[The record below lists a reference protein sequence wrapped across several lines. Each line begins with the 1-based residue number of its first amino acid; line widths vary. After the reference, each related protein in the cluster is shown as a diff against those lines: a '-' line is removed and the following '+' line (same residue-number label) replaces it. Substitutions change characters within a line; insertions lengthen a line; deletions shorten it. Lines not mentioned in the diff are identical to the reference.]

1 MMHVARL
8 VREFFARLEKLDEMI
23 AAKVAAGRCRHCD
36 GPLHQGNYQRKP
48 RGGIVATAGEAFT
61 RRHSLCC
68 GRRRCRKRA
77 LPPSLR
83 FLGRRVYLEVVV
95 VLASVMVQVMA
106 TASAAT
112 AASGV
117 PLRTLR
123 RWGGWW
129 REVFPKLPMWSEL
142 RARFVPPPPDEAQ
155 LPRSLVARL
164 GGGGQRPDDGGEG
177 LANAEALLLSA
188 RYLAPAT
195 SDSVV
200 EGSRFVTAALAQM
213 GMA

>member
-1 MMHVARL
+1 MMPMERL
-8 VREFFARLEKLDEMI
+8 AGQFFARLEKMDEMI
-23 AAKVAAGRCRHCD
+23 AATVAAGRCRHCD

-48 RGGIVATAGEAFT
+48 RGGLIATEGEVFT

-68 GRRRCRKRA
+68 GRRGCRKRA

-95 VLASVMVQVMA
+95 VLASVMAQVLA
-106 TASAAT
+106 TASAAV

-129 REVFPKLPMWSEL
+129 RDVFPSLPMWAEL
-142 RARFVPPPPDEAQ
+142 RARFVPPPPDEAE
-155 LPRSLVARL
+155 LPQSLVARL
-164 GGGGQRPDDGGEG
+164 KDERHRPDDAGDV
-177 LANAEALLLSA
+177 LADAETLLASA

-195 SDSVV
+195 TNSVV
-200 EGSRFVTAALAQM
+200 EGSRFVTVAWAQM
-213 GMA
+213 GT

>member
-1 MMHVARL
+1 MMHVQRL
-8 VREFFARLEKLDEMI
+8 AGEFFARLEKLDEVI
-23 AAKVAAGRCRHCD
+23 AATVAAGGCRHCE
-36 GPLHQGNYQRKP
+36 GPLHQGNYHRKP

-68 GRRRCRKRA
+68 GRRGCRKRA

-106 TASAAT
+106 TARAAA

-129 REVFPKLPMWSEL
+129 REVFPKLPMWAEL

-155 LPRSLVARL
+155 LPRSLVARP
-164 GGGGQRPDDGGEG
+164 GGGSHRPEDSGEG
-177 LANAEALLLSA
+177 FADAKTLLLSA

-213 GMA
+213 GAA

>member
-1 MMHVARL
+1 MMPIERVARE
-8 VREFFARLEKLDEMI
+8 VFARLEKLDEKI
-23 AAKVAAGRCRHCD
+23 AAAVAAGRCRHCE

-48 RGGIVATAGEAFT
+48 RGGLIATAGEAFT

-68 GRRRCRKRA
+68 GRRGCRKRA

-83 FLGRRVYLEVVV
+83 FLGRRVYLEAVVL
-95 VLASVMVQVMA
+95 LASVMAQIL
-106 TASAAT
+106 AAAREAV

-129 REVFPKLPMWSEL
+129 REVFPKQPMWAEL
-142 RARFVPPPPDEAQ
+142 RARFVPPPPDDAQ
-155 LPRSLVARL
+155 LPRSLIVRL
-164 GGGGQRPDDGGEG
+164 GGEAQV
-177 LANAEALLLSA
+177 LADAEVLLASA
-188 RYLAPAT
+188 RYLAPVT
-195 SDSVV
+195 TDSVV

-213 GMA
+213 DAG

>member
-1 MMHVARL
+1 MMRL
-8 VREFFARLEKLDEMI
+8 QGLAGEFFARLEKLDEKI
-23 AAKVAAGRCRHCD
+23 AATVAEERCRHCA
-36 GPLHQGNYQRKP
+36 GPLHQSNYQRKP
-48 RGGIVATAGEAFT
+48 RGGLIASAGETFT

-68 GRRRCRKRA
+68 GRRGCRKRA

-95 VLASVMVQVMA
+95 VLASVMAQIVA
-106 TASAAT
+106 TAGEAV

-123 RWGGWW
+123 RWGWWW
-129 REVFPKLPMWSEL
+129 REVFPRLPTWAEL
-142 RARFVPPPPDEAQ
+142 RARFVPPPPDEAR

-164 GGGGQRPDDGGEG
+164 GGDGDRPDEGGEG
-177 LANAEALLLSA
+177 FADAESLLLSA
-188 RYLAPAT
+188 RYLAAAT

-200 EGSRFVTAALAQM
+200 DGSRFVTAALAQT
-213 GMA
+213 GAG

>member
-1 MMHVARL
+1 MMHLRRL
-8 VREFFARLEKLDEMI
+8 TVEFFASLERLDMMI
-23 AAKVAAGRCRHCD
+23 AAKVAAGRCQHCG

-48 RGGIVATAGEAFT
+48 RGGSIAPTGEVFT

-68 GRRRCRKRA
+68 GRRGCRKRA

-106 TASAAT
+106 TARAAEE
-112 AASGV
+112 ASGV

-123 RWGGWW
+123 RWGSWW
-129 REVFPKLPMWSEL
+129 REVFPKLPTWAEL

-155 LPRSLVARL
+155 LPWSLLARL
-164 GGGGQRPDDGGEG
+164 GGQEHRPDHNGDEV
-177 LANAEALLLSA
+177 ADASSLLLCT

-195 SDSVV
+195 SDSVM
-200 EGSRFVTAALAQM
+200 EGSGFVTAAFAQM
-213 GMA
+213 GVA